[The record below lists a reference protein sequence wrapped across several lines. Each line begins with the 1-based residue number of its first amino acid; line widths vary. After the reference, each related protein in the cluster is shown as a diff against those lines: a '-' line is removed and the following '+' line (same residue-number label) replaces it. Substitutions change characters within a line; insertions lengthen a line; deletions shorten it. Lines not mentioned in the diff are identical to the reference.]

1 MVQSPLEKGEAPL
14 PDPFAVLLLLTCSVQ
29 APPGANAK
37 SFRVRPRSR
46 VLAGALLLLL
56 AGLALA
62 VWTFWPR
69 PEPALVYFVRWD
81 KARNRGEL
89 VPGLRWV
96 RGRTRADR
104 VEQAVREL
112 IRGPNAEE
120 RSLGYSTEV
129 PHGTRLL
136 GVRVQGRTATVNLSE
151 EFERGGG
158 SASMLARVYQ
168 VLYTTTH
175 FAGVEEVRI
184 EIGGTPRESLGGE
197 GVLVDVPL
205 RRPPR
210 APEL

>member
-1 MVQSPLEKGEAPL
+1 M
-14 PDPFAVLLLLTCSVQ
+14 Q
-29 APPGANAK
+29 ARPGTNAK
-37 SFRVRPRSR
+37 CSRVRRR
-46 VLAGALLLLL
+46 DRALLAALLLLL

-62 VWTFWPR
+62 VWVYWPR

-81 KARNRGEL
+81 KARNQGEL

-104 VEQAVREL
+104 VGQAIREL
-112 IRGPNAEE
+112 VKGPNAEE
-120 RSLGYSTEV
+120 QSLGYTTEV
-129 PHGTRLL
+129 PQGTRVL

-168 VLYTTTH
+168 VLYTATY
-175 FAGVEEVRI
+175 FRGVEEIRI
-184 EIGGTPRESLGGE
+184 EIAGRPRESLGGE
-197 GVLVDVPL
+197 GVLVDIPL